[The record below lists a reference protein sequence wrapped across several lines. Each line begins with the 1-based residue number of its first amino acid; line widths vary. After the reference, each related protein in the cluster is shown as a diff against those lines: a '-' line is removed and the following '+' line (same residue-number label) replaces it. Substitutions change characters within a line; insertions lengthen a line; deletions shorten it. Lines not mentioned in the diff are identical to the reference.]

1 MTISFIV
8 TLLLVGLGVGFANGF
23 FGVGGCF
30 LMVPTMFFLF
40 TGFGVSTDTAMKVAL
55 CTNMAVVVPT
65 ALSGAFRH
73 ARKIKFPWPHYWNF
87 AIPIGIGSVVGSAIA
102 VFVPGGVL
110 KMLFGVLCL
119 IGAWRF
125 VTARPKKV
133 EEMPPVEQK
142 KFWPT
147 GFGGGFIAHFLG
159 IGGGLVYVPS
169 LNTILDVPIH
179 HAVALSNA
187 TMVVGSWVGA
197 LTFLILGLLRHV
209 ADQPMWSLGY
219 FNLAA
224 WLFLVVTSI
233 PLAQVGAIASHKVPA
248 QRMKV
253 LFALLYIY
261 VGLKLVGVFTMLGLP
276 L

>member
-1 MTISFIV
+1 MTTSFIV
-8 TLLLVGLGVGFANGF
+8 TLLLVGLGVGFTNGF

-30 LMVPTMFFLF
+30 LMVPAMFLLF
-40 TGFGVSTDTAMKVAL
+40 KGLSIPTDTAMKVAL

-65 ALSGAFRH
+65 ALSAAFRH
-73 ARKIKFPWPHYWNF
+73 ARKIKFSWPHYWNF

-110 KMLFGVLCL
+110 KVLFGVLCL

-133 EEMPPVEQK
+133 EEMPLVRQTR
-142 KFWPT
+142 FWPT

-179 HAVALSNA
+179 QAVGLSNA
-187 TMVVGSWVGA
+187 TMVIGSSVGA

-209 ADQPMWSLGY
+209 ADQPIWSLGY
-219 FNLAA
+219 FNLIA
-224 WLFLVVTSI
+224 WLSLVVTSV
-233 PLAQVGAIASHKVPA
+233 PLAQMGAIASHKVSA
-248 QRMKV
+248 QRMKI
-253 LFALLYIY
+253 LFALLYVY
-261 VGLKLVGVFTMLGLP
+261 VGLKLMGVFTMLGLP